1 VNGGLACISTGRRPI
16 CGARANPGQQADRA
30 GEPCSVLICAVL
42 FQPGTD
48 PRGPD
53 FSCGLD
59 CRIEE
64 DRMAEVAVRS
74 PLQYLDKASK
84 ALRDM
89 GLMPEKMDPAPIN
102 ALLEKISDLDRDKIA
117 LIARTLGQAEVFN
130 EVVREQT
137 SKMEIGERYEEI
149 TSGFNSIRDDSK
161 RLVDQVAD
169 GKLDILERGT
179 NMWMKIARG
188 DIADRFDAIRKTYLS
203 VTKETKNQ
211 IEREAKILDAYRDYR
226 GAQKHAEVMALEVL
240 KKAEEKLDAARTALQ
255 AATEKVA
262 GFSGAEPADR
272 AKLELA
278 RDEELRRTQE
288 EEKRYQ
294 VAKDLSDN
302 LTISYNT
309 SEVIMARLMQTTS
322 AKERVYA
329 QAVSFFSTND
339 SVLTALKAS
348 FTGMFGL
355 HESTKTLDAMKEGM
369 SKSLE
374 TLSEVGDKVTE
385 AAVRS
390 GYGPTIRADAVK
402 KLVDSVIN
410 FQERS
415 TEIIAEMRKL
425 STQNSAEIREAV
437 EEGKKRIA
445 RLIAAADTLPKT
457 A

>member
-1 VNGGLACISTGRRPI
+1 MA
-16 CGARANPGQQADRA
+16 QA
-30 GEPCSVLICAVL
+30 VVK
-42 FQPGTD
+42 
-48 PRGPD
+48 
-53 FSCGLD
+53 
-59 CRIEE
+59 
-64 DRMAEVAVRS
+64 S
-74 PLQYLDKASK
+74 PLQYLDQASA
-84 ALRDM
+84 ALREM
-89 GLMPEKMDPAPIN
+89 GLMPAKLEPAPIN
-102 ALLEKISDLDRDKIA
+102 ALLEKISDLDQDKIA

-137 SKMEIGERYEEI
+137 SKMEIGERYETI
-149 TSGFNSIRDDSK
+149 TNGFNSIRDDAK

-188 DIADRFDAIRKTYLS
+188 DISDRFDKIRSTYLS
-203 VTKETKNQ
+203 VTRETKNQ
-211 IEREAKILDAYRDYR
+211 IEREGKILDPYRDYR
-226 GAQKHAEVMALEVL
+226 GALKHAEVMALEIL
-240 KKAEEKLDAARTALQ
+240 KHAEAKLEAARAALG
-255 AATEKVA
+255 EESKKVA
-262 GFSGAEPADR
+262 EFAGSEPAER
-272 AKLELA
+272 ARLELA
-278 RDEELRRTQE
+278 RDEQLRRTQD

-294 VAKDLSDN
+294 IAKDLSDN
-302 LTISYNT
+302 LTVSYNT

-329 QAVSFFSTND
+329 QSVSFFSTND

-374 TLSEVGDKVTE
+374 TLAEIGDKVQE

-402 KLVDSVIN
+402 KLVESVVT

-415 TEIIAEMRKL
+415 AEIITEMRKL
-425 STQNSAEIREAV
+425 STQNSAEIRDAV
-437 EEGKKRIA
+437 EDGKKRIA
-445 RLIAAADTLPKT
+445 RLIAAGNTLP
-457 A
+457 AAA